1 MLLEHVAMYNV
12 VTGGGII
19 NIMETQD
26 KFSFRKYFNM
36 EE

>member
-12 VTGGGII
+12 LTGGGI
-19 NIMETQD
+19 IMETQD